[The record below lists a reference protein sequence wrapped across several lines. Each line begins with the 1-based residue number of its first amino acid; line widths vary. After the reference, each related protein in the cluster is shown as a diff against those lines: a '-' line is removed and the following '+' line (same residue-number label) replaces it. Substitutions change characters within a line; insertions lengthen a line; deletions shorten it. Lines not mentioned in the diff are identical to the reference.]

1 MKHITKLVLL
11 VILVV
16 FASCQNEST
25 QEIENQQQAALRFD
39 EKGMVVSDG
48 EEDKELTFNEKSED
62 LVTPT
67 LSNAKTWGS
76 WGNYG
81 GNHNGDNNDNTD
93 CTVDL
98 LDTGFNTTVNIEV
111 ISKPGDNGYFDIS
124 IDGADII
131 SAYCSDREPSLGRND
146 DFLDFTVI
154 STYDSAILAG
164 GEFEDV
170 YTNPQNFDKVNW
182 ILNNIDIS
190 DGSQYTYGHVQYA
203 IWRLIDGPF
212 VNDYPV
218 YLTNPTDQWD
228 HDIDGALGEEIYDA
242 AVASGDGY
250 EPGCGEKV
258 GLLLIPEDYDNVQA
272 LLITKDLPE
281 AEVGC
286 EDCIGDVNQITFKWD
301 WHHDYRV
308 RLYQRYENTCYA
320 VKIFDDVVGQNEEM
334 AVSGTNADGTFGK
347 WIYVYVGNCYYT
359 KFQVDCNL
367 NIGPGYKRGVVEV
380 VSGTSTSGGEL
391 CDYEPSYNWCWWW

>member
-11 VILVV
+11 VVLVV

-67 LSNAKTWGS
+67 LSNAKTWGT

-81 GNHNGDNNDNTD
+81 GNNNGDDNDFTD
-93 CTVDL
+93 CTADL
-98 LDTGFNTTVNIEV
+98 LETGYDTTVNVEV
-111 ISKPGDNGYFDIS
+111 ISKPGTNGYFDVS
-124 IDGADII
+124 IDGGDVIQ
-131 SAYCSDREPSLGRND
+131 AYCSDRLPSLGADD
-146 DFLDFTVI
+146 DFIDFTVI
-154 STYDSAILAG
+154 SSYDEAILAG
-164 GEFEDV
+164 GEFESV

-190 DGSQYTYGHVQYA
+190 AGSEYTYGHVQYA
-203 IWRLIDGPF
+203 IWKLIEGPF
-212 VNDYPV
+212 NNDFTDF
-218 YLTNPTDQWD
+218 LTPIPGDWSWTDD
-228 HDIDGALGEEIYDA
+228 VKGDEIYDE
-242 AVASGDGY
+242 AVANGEGY
-250 EPGCGEKV
+250 APGCGDKL
-258 GLLLIPEDYDNVQA
+258 GLLLIPADYDNVQA
-272 LLITKDLPE
+272 ILITKDIPE
-281 AEVGC
+281 AEC
-286 EDCIGDVNQITFKWD
+286 NDCIGDVNQITFKWD

-320 VKIFDDVVGQNEEM
+320 VKIFDNVVGQDEEM